1 MMDFELLELTV
12 ENSVATVILNRPQQA
27 NALSQKMWD
36 EIRQCFILLDQ
47 QSDVRAIVLKGNGKH
62 FCAGMDLSV
71 FQHIMASLPTENGR
85 RGEQMRQLIIALQDC
100 FVAIDR
106 CRKPVIAAVHGACVG
121 AGLEM
126 VAACDIRL
134 ADQSATF
141 SIKEIDLGMTA
152 DVGSLQRLPYII
164 GGGLLREMAFTGRE
178 LSGQEAE
185 RGQLVNRCF
194 ATVDAMY
201 RHAAE
206 MAVNISQKSPLAIR
220 GSKEMLNYSRDHSL
234 ADSLN
239 YIATWN
245 AGILSQEDLMGSVM
259 AQMQGE
265 KPEYQD

>member
-1 MMDFELLELTV
+1 MSFELLELTV
-12 ENSVATVILNRPQQA
+12 EDGIATVVLNRPEQA
-27 NALSQKMWD
+27 NALSHKMWD
-36 EIRQCFILLDQ
+36 EIRQCFILLDS
-47 QSDVRAIVLKGNGKH
+47 QSDVRVIVLKGSGNN

-71 FQHIMASLPTENGR
+71 FQQIMESLPQENGR
-85 RGEQMRQLIIALQDC
+85 RGEQMRQLILALQDC

-106 CRKPVIAAVHGACVG
+106 CRKPVIAAVQGACVG

-134 ADQSATF
+134 AVSSAKF

-164 GGGLLREMAFTGRE
+164 GGGLLRELAYTGRE
-178 LSGQEAE
+178 LSGTEAE
-185 RGQLVNRCF
+185 RAQLVNHCF
-194 ATVDAMY
+194 DSVDAMY
-201 RHAAE
+201 SHAAE
-206 MAVNISQKSPLAIR
+206 MAVTIAQKSPLAIR

-245 AGILSQEDLMGSVM
+245 AGMLSQEDLMGSVM
-259 AQMQGE
+259 AQMKGE